1 MTLHEL
7 REGCRACLVPD
18 QQPLDISM
26 AFQPIVNVL
35 TREIFAYEALV
46 RGSHGESAGWVID
59 QVTPANMYHF
69 DQACRVTAI
78 RLAARL
84 GMQAR
89 LSINFLPNAVYEP
102 ATCIRTT
109 LKTAQ
114 EVGFPLD
121 RLIFEI
127 TEHESVLNEARVRR
141 IIDAY
146 RGYGFITALDD
157 YGAGHST
164 AGLLLALR
172 PDIVKVDM
180 AVIRGL
186 DQDHWRAGLVEHLA
200 QFAAKVGLMV
210 IAEGVE
216 TLEEARCLLAL
227 GITHM
232 QGYLFA
238 RPAFEALPAVPDD
251 VFLACLAS
259 DRVTGTAIMS
269 QSPYDMD

>member
-1 MTLHEL
+1 
-7 REGCRACLVPD
+7 
-18 QQPLDISM
+18 M

-35 TREIFAYEALV
+35 TREVFAYEALV
-46 RGSHGESAGWVID
+46 RGPHGEPAAWVFG
-59 QVTPANMYHF
+59 QVTPENMYHF
-69 DQACRVTAI
+69 DQTCRITAI
-78 RLAARL
+78 RAAARV
-84 GMQAR
+84 GVQTR

-102 ATCIRTT
+102 ATCIRAT
-109 LKTAQ
+109 LNTAQ

-121 RLIFEI
+121 RLMFEI

-146 RGYGFITALDD
+146 RGYGFVTALDD
-157 YGAGHST
+157 YGAGHAT

-180 AVIRGL
+180 AVIRGI
-186 DQDHWRAGLVEHLA
+186 DRDHWRSSLVDHLA

-216 TLEEARCLLAL
+216 TVEEARCLLSL

-238 RPAFEALPAVPDD
+238 RPAFEALPDVPDD
-251 VFLACLAS
+251 IFSACLDADWVAS
-259 DRVTGTAIMS
+259 NAVD
-269 QSPYDMD
+269 

>member
-1 MTLHEL
+1 
-7 REGCRACLVPD
+7 
-18 QQPLDISM
+18 M
-26 AFQPIVNVL
+26 AFQPIVDVAA
-35 TREIFAYEALV
+35 REVFAYEALV
-46 RGSHGESAGWVID
+46 RGPNGESAAWVLGQI
-59 QVTPANMYHF
+59 TSENMYHF
-69 DQACRVTAI
+69 DQTCRVTAI
-78 RLAARL
+78 RVAARL
-84 GMQAR
+84 RLQTR

-102 ATCIRTT
+102 ATCIRAT

-146 RGYGFITALDD
+146 RGYGFVTALDD
-157 YGAGHST
+157 YGAGHAT

-186 DQDHWRAGLVEHLA
+186 DRDYWRSSLVDHLA
-200 QFAAKVGLMV
+200 QFAAKVGLLV

-216 TLEEARCLLAL
+216 TVEEARCLLSL
-227 GITHM
+227 GVTHM

-238 RPAFEALPAVPDD
+238 QPAFEALPAVPDD
-251 VFLACLAS
+251 IFSACLDVNWVAS
-259 DRVTGTAIMS
+259 VAVD
-269 QSPYDMD
+269 

>member
-1 MTLHEL
+1 MAEQALE
-7 REGCRACLVPD
+7 V
-18 QQPLDISM
+18 SM
-26 AFQPIVNVL
+26 AFQPIVNVA

-46 RGSHGESAGWVID
+46 RGPREESAAWVFE
-59 QVTPANMYHF
+59 QVTSENMYHF
-69 DQACRVTAI
+69 DQTCRVTAI

-84 GMQAR
+84 GIETR

-146 RGYGFITALDD
+146 RGYGFVTALDD

-186 DQDHWRAGLVEHLA
+186 DQDHWRAALVEHLA

-216 TLEEARCLLAL
+216 TLEEARCLLSL

-238 RPAFEALPAVPDD
+238 RPAFEALPTVPDD
-251 VFLACLAS
+251 IFVACLKA
-259 DRVTGTAIMS
+259 DRIAGAAL
-269 QSPYDMD
+269 D